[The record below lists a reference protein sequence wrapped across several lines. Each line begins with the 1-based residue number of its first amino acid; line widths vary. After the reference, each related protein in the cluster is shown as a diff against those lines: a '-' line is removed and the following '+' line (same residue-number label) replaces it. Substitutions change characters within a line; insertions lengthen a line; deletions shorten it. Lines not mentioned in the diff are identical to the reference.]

1 MCIFWLLP
9 NRPPFLHKKSPS
21 LTRVK
26 NGVNIVGHNV
36 VELLVHPDDVDAAN
50 SIIGNIFMG
59 KCWRGKFPVKKKS
72 GERFFIVVNNTPLYD
87 DDGSLV
93 GLICLSV
100 DTRTL
105 EDILGPST
113 SIKSYAHPAKPRF
126 QVNNRPK
133 GTLLNKS
140 SFDSQKP
147 VQSSIAS
154 KITTLVSCTSE

>member
-1 MCIFWLLP
+1 MYGY
-9 NRPPFLHKKSPS
+9 STS
-21 LTRVK
+21 EA
-26 NGVNIVGHNV
+26 VGHDA

-72 GERFFIVVNNTPLYD
+72 GERFFIVANNTPLYD

-105 EDILGPST
+105 EDVMGPST
-113 SIKSYAHPAKPRF
+113 SMKSYSDPAKPRF
-126 QVNNRPK
+126 QVNNRSK
-133 GTLLNKS
+133 CTLLNKS
-140 SFDSQKP
+140 SLDSQQP